1 MTALKGFEKCDKIDL
16 IFDIFLLIVGIAKVL
31 TAVVCNYIN
40 IIQNPKE
47 GVWGMIFSGGV
58 EVGYSALGNF
68 TM

>member
-16 IFDIFLLIVGIAKVL
+16 IFDILLLIVGIAKVL

-47 GVWGMIFSGGV
+47 GGSEG
-58 EVGYSALGNF
+58 
-68 TM
+68 